1 MTDTFGPVSL
11 SELMF
16 FTSRAAF
23 GAGCSYGIAED
34 VATAAVW
41 FAKQGIDPTGPLARA
56 LDTVFDS
63 PSSTELQKSE
73 LEGQIKLSAKS
84 GSVTSAIYAGVIASD
99 QLALINGDKNR
110 AIRIENVESPAL
122 VEAFIKALSP
132 IGTLVKLSASED
144 INNPQTGDL
153 TISTDQV
160 VELNKSQTHT
170 SLNDHHNILVSQ
182 SGWDGILKHFKNSLV
197 EATEAS
203 RLSGAGAGLVD
214 TD

>member
-23 GAGCSYGIAED
+23 GAGCSYGVAED
-34 VATAAVW
+34 VATVAIW
-41 FAKQGIDPTGPLARA
+41 LAKQGIDPTGPLAKA
-56 LDTVFDS
+56 LDTVFDN
-63 PSSTELQKSE
+63 PSSMKLQKNE

-84 GSVTSAIYAGVIASD
+84 GSVTSAICAGVIASD
-99 QLALINGDKNR
+99 QLALINGDER
-110 AIRIENVESPAL
+110 REIRVEHVDSPAL
-122 VEAFIKALSP
+122 AKAFVKALAP
-132 IGTLVKLSASED
+132 TGAMINCSASED
-144 INNPQTGDL
+144 INNPQIGDL
-153 TISTDQV
+153 TISTNQV
-160 VELNKSQTHT
+160 VQLDNGQIRTA
-170 SLNDHHNILVSQ
+170 LNDHHNILVSQ
-182 SGWDGILKHFKNSLV
+182 SGWAGILKHFKNSLV